1 MPISLPPELEEFAN
15 HQIDSGKYASIEEM
29 LVAGLRALAAQ
40 NGLETMEMGDFDA
53 TGVFQARSEEQMM
66 AQSLA
71 VLQEYRQTGRG
82 ISQDAM
88 VKFGDCGAAIQFQT
102 VAS

>member
-15 HQIDSGKYASIEEM
+15 HQLDSGRYASIEEM

-53 TGVFQARSEEQMM
+53 AGVFQTRSEDEMIQ
-66 AQSLA
+66 QSLVA
-71 VLQEYRQTGRG
+71 LEEYRRTGRS
-82 ISQDAM
+82 ISHDAM
-88 VKFGDCGAAIQFQT
+88 KQW
-102 VAS
+102 ASELGN

>member
-15 HQIDSGKYASIEEM
+15 HQLDSGRYASIEEM

-53 TGVFQARSEEQMM
+53 AGAFQTRSEDEMIQ
-66 AQSLA
+66 QSLVA
-71 VLQEYRQTGRG
+71 LEEYRRTGRS
-82 ISQDAM
+82 ISHEAM
-88 VKFGDCGAAIQFQT
+88 KQW
-102 VAS
+102 ASELGN